1 MIAAIKG
8 GVTQA
13 PAPTPA
19 KITPFAIPRSAVGI
33 QFATKRL
40 ELGNITAS
48 PAPSMKRTPR
58 KRAKAAV
65 KTPFGRDART
75 VFDVSMGIE
84 AVSAVKTP
92 HHRAPA
98 VSTRLGPK
106 RSASLPPGTWKIA

>member
-1 MIAAIKG
+1 MIAAING

-19 KITPFAIPRSAVGI
+19 KIMPLAIPRSPVGI

-58 KRAKAAV
+58 NRARAPITA
-65 KTPFGRDART
+65 PFRRDART
-75 VFDVSMGIE
+75 VLEVPTGIE

-106 RSASLPPGTWKIA
+106 RSASLPPGTWNVA